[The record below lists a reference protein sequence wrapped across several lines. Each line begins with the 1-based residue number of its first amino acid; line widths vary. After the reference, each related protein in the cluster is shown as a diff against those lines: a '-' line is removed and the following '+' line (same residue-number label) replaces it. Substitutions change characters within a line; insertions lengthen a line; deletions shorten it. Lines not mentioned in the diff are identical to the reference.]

1 MDIASANSG
10 RAGSYRHLADG
21 LRAFLPK
28 PLPPDPPLDMD
39 EPLQVLL
46 SGADQSLGRLD
57 GAVQI
62 LPDSDLFVFMFM
74 RREAVLSSQIEGTQS
89 SLDDVL
95 RAEAGILDP
104 DRPRDVGEVLGY
116 IAALRH
122 GTRAIAQG
130 RGMSVELMLALH
142 DRLMSGA
149 RGGSFLPGRLR
160 DDIVWIGA
168 QGASLDEATFVPP
181 PAMEVSA
188 HLHDLARFIEQEDSL
203 PALVKI
209 GLAHAQFETIH
220 PFFDG
225 NGRVG
230 RQLITL
236 LLMRYRTLHRPV
248 LYLSHYL
255 KARRTEYYR
264 RLQAVRDEGAWEHWL
279 AFFLAGIS
287 AAARESADTG
297 RKIVAL
303 REEGRETL
311 LMLDRS
317 AASALRL
324 HEQLFATP
332 IIGVARAAECLGIG
346 FAAANRLIDRM
357 VDCGV
362 LRELTGHRR
371 NRRFAY
377 QRYID
382 LFAD

>member
-1 MDIASANSG
+1 M
-10 RAGSYRHLADG
+10 
-21 LRAFLPK
+21 
-28 PLPPDPPLDMD
+28 
-39 EPLQVLL
+39 
-46 SGADQSLGRLD
+46 
-57 GAVQI
+57 
-62 LPDSDLFVFMFM
+62 FV

-130 RGMSVELMLALH
+130 RGMSVDLMLELH

-149 RGGSFLPGRLR
+149 RGGSLHAGRLR
-160 DDIVWIGA
+160 DDIVWIGP
-168 QGASLDEATFVPP
+168 QGAGLDEATFVPP
-181 PAMEVSA
+181 PAAEVSA
-188 HLHDLARFIEQEDSL
+188 HLHDLARFIERDDSL
-203 PALVKI
+203 TALVKI
-209 GLAHAQFETIH
+209 GLVHAQFETIH

-230 RQLITL
+230 RQLIAL

-279 AFFLAGIS
+279 AFFLAGVS
-287 AAARESADTG
+287 EMARESALTG

-303 REEGRETL
+303 REEVRETL

-317 AASALRL
+317 AGNALRL

-332 IIGVARAAECLGIG
+332 IIGVARAAEYLGIG

-362 LRELTGHRR
+362 LHELTGHRR

-382 LFAD
+382 LFTD

>member
-1 MDIASANSG
+1 MDTTAATRD
-10 RAGSYRHLADG
+10 RAGSYRRLADG
-21 LRAFLPK
+21 IRAFLPR

-39 EPLQVLL
+39 EPLQMLL
-46 SGADQSLGRLD
+46 SSADQSLGRLD

-62 LPDSDLFVFMFM
+62 LPDSDLFVFMFV

-130 RGMSVELMLALH
+130 RGMSVDLMLELH

-149 RGGSFLPGRLR
+149 RGGSLHAGRLR
-160 DDIVWIGA
+160 DDIVWIGP
-168 QGASLDEATFVPP
+168 QGAGLDEATFVPP
-181 PAMEVSA
+181 PAAEVSA
-188 HLHDLARFIEQEDSL
+188 HLHDLARFIERDDSL
-203 PALVKI
+203 TALVKI
-209 GLAHAQFETIH
+209 GLVHAQFETIH

-230 RQLITL
+230 RQLIAL

-279 AFFLAGIS
+279 AFFLAGVS
-287 AAARESADTG
+287 EMARESALTG

-303 REEGRETL
+303 REEVRETL

-317 AASALRL
+317 AGNALRL

-332 IIGVARAAECLGIG
+332 IIGVARAAEYLGIG

-362 LRELTGHRR
+362 LHELTGHRR

-382 LFAD
+382 LFTD

>member
-1 MDIASANSG
+1 MDTAAVTSD
-10 RAGSYRHLADG
+10 RAGSYRRLADG
-21 LRAFLPK
+21 IRAFLPR

-46 SGADQSLGRLD
+46 SSADQSLGRLD

-62 LPDSDLFVFMFM
+62 LPDSDLFVFMFV

-116 IAALRH
+116 ISALRH

-130 RGMSVELMLALH
+130 RGMSVDLMLELH

-149 RGGSFLPGRLR
+149 RGGSLHAGRLR
-160 DDIVWIGA
+160 DDIVWIGP
-168 QGASLDEATFVPP
+168 QGAGLDEATFVPP
-181 PAMEVSA
+181 PAAEVSA
-188 HLHDLARFIEQEDSL
+188 HLHDLARFIERDDSL
-203 PALVKI
+203 TALVKI
-209 GLAHAQFETIH
+209 GLVHAQFETIH

-230 RQLITL
+230 RQLIAL

-279 AFFLAGIS
+279 AFFLAGVS
-287 AAARESADTG
+287 EVARESALTG

-303 REEGRETL
+303 REEVRETL

-317 AASALRL
+317 AGNALRL

-332 IIGVARAAECLGIG
+332 IIGVARAAEYLGIG

-362 LRELTGHRR
+362 LHELTGHRR

-382 LFAD
+382 LFTD

>member
-1 MDIASANSG
+1 MDIASATND
-10 RAGSYRHLADG
+10 RAGSYRRLADG

-46 SGADQSLGRLD
+46 SDADQSLGRLD

-95 RAEAGILDP
+95 
-104 DRPRDVGEVLGY
+104 
-116 IAALRH
+116 
-122 GTRAIAQG
+122 
-130 RGMSVELMLALH
+130 
-142 DRLMSGA
+142 
-149 RGGSFLPGRLR
+149 
-160 DDIVWIGA
+160 
-168 QGASLDEATFVPP
+168 
-181 PAMEVSA
+181 
-188 HLHDLARFIEQEDSL
+188 
-203 PALVKI
+203 
-209 GLAHAQFETIH
+209 
-220 PFFDG
+220 
-225 NGRVG
+225 
-230 RQLITL
+230 
-236 LLMRYRTLHRPV
+236 
-248 LYLSHYL
+248 
-255 KARRTEYYR
+255 
-264 RLQAVRDEGAWEHWL
+264 QAVRDEGAWEHWL
-279 AFFLAGIS
+279 AFFLAGVS

-303 REEGRETL
+303 REEVRETL
-311 LMLDRS
+311 LTLDRS
-317 AASALRL
+317 AANALRL